1 MSDAYVQSLARG
13 ISVLRAF
20 DADHASMSLSE
31 VAQKTGLTRATA
43 RRFLHTLVELGYVH
57 TDGKEFRLSPTVLGI
72 GYSYLSSLSLPDLAY
87 PHLRELSGR
96 VGESTSM
103 SVLEGDDIIYVA
115 RVHARRIM
123 HVAISVGTSFPAHA
137 TSMGRVLLAGLGEK
151 QLEEYL
157 DRQGPEEFTEYTV
170 TDVDELRARIL
181 RVQKRG
187 WEIVDQELELG
198 LRSVA
203 APVLDAKGRHVAAVN
218 VSMRVGTDN
227 ARAERLQEKILP
239 RLRETSL
246 RIGHAYRS
254 GAGLSFPS

>member
-1 MSDAYVQSLARG
+1 MSEAYVQSLARG

-57 TDGKEFRLSPTVLGI
+57 ADGKVFRLSPTVLGI

-137 TSMGRVLLAGLGEK
+137 TSMGRVLLAGLDEER
-151 QLEEYL
+151 LEAYL
-157 DRQGPEEFTEYTV
+157 ERQEPEELTGHTV
-170 TDVDELRARIL
+170 TDIDELRARIL
-181 RVQKRG
+181 RVRERG
-187 WEIVDQELELG
+187 WEIVDQELEMG

-203 APVLDAKGRHVAAVN
+203 APVTDAKGRHIAAVN
-218 VSMRVGTDN
+218 VSMRVGTEN
-227 ARAERLQEKILP
+227 ARADKIKEKILP
-239 RLRETSL
+239 RLRETAL

-254 GAGLSFPS
+254 GAGLSLPS

>member
-1 MSDAYVQSLARG
+1 MQSLARG
-13 ISVLRAF
+13 ITVLRAF

-43 RRFLHTLVELGYVH
+43 RRFLHTLVDLGYVH

-123 HVAISVGTSFPAHA
+123 NVAISVGTSFPAHA
-137 TSMGRVLLAGLGEK
+137 TSMGRVMLAGLDE
-151 QLEEYL
+151 QRLEQYL
-157 DRQGPEEFTEYTV
+157 SRQEPEEFTEFTV
-170 TDVDELRARIL
+170 TDIDALRSRIL
-181 RVQKRG
+181 RAQKRG

-203 APVLDAKGRHVAAVN
+203 APVLDAKDRPIAAVN

-227 ARAERLQEKILP
+227 ARADKLQEKILP
-239 RLRETSL
+239 RLREAAL

-254 GAGLSFPS
+254 GAGLSLPS

>member
-1 MSDAYVQSLARG
+1 MSDAFVQSLARG

-31 VAQKTGLTRATA
+31 VAQRTDLTRATA
-43 RRFLHTLVELGYVH
+43 RRFLHTLVDLGYVH
-57 TDGKEFRLSPTVLGI
+57 QVDKEFRLSPTVLGI

-96 VGESTSM
+96 IGESTSM

-137 TSMGRVLLAGLGEK
+137 TSMGRVLLSGLSEDR
-151 QLEEYL
+151 LEEYL
-157 DRQGPEEFTEYTV
+157 ARQRPESITDRTI
-170 TDVDELRARIL
+170 TDVQDLRTRIRRARE
-181 RVQKRG
+181 RG
-187 WEIVDQELELG
+187 WEMVDQELEMG

-203 APVLDAKGRHVAAVN
+203 APVKDARGAHIAAIN
-218 VSMRVGTDN
+218 VSMRVGTEN
-227 ARAERLQEKILP
+227 ARADTMVEHIVP
-239 RLRETSL
+239 RLEETAR

-254 GAGLSFPS
+254 GVGLSVQP